1 VLLLDASLIT
11 RAVSPRPSL
20 VSGRKVFTYSGEM
33 MTGIAHF
40 RKHLLLVARTH
51 VAMVYHERWL
61 LEQQL
66 EHV

>member
-1 VLLLDASLIT
+1 
-11 RAVSPRPSL
+11 
-20 VSGRKVFTYSGEM
+20 M

-66 EHV
+66 EHSLKAIARSRA